1 MKRTVYVLLV
11 CCVALCFA
19 DGQPAI
25 LVPRGASAN
34 ITLAAKEIRRYVFLR
49 TGVLADIIEADS
61 ALPSGPHLIVL
72 APAGSKLLSLLSLDP
87 VIRDSLTGM
96 SRDRHYLKTI
106 LQGNSRLL
114 VISGSDDIATLYGAY
129 SFVEKLGVRFSAH
142 GDIIPD
148 GRIPFSLPDLAEW
161 HSPLF
166 VTRGLQP
173 FHDFPEG
180 PDWWNLDDYKAM
192 FSQMAKMK
200 MNFFGLHTYPQG
212 GVGPEPTVW
221 IGFKDDIR
229 PERRVASSYPA
240 RYFTTTGDPV
250 WGYNPRKTGDYF
262 WGHGRLFET
271 DFYGP
276 EIMNGFTPHVRIGTY
291 AAFPLNVVWKLEP
304 LPISGADWNEL
315 FARTAG
321 LYSTAFGF
329 GRSLGIQMCVGTE
342 TPLIVPDAVKMR
354 ALTLGKDTTDSR
366 LRQQLY
372 EGIFER
378 IKQTSPIDYYWFW
391 TPEDWTWS
399 GNNERQVEQ
408 TRNDLEAAQR
418 AALAVRAPFS
428 LATCGW
434 VLGPKEDRSM
444 FDRFLPQS
452 WAVSCINRE
461 VGYEP
466 VDPGFAKIA
475 ARPRWAI
482 PWLEDDPALILPQ
495 LWVGRMRRD
504 AADAFAYG
512 CTGLIGI
519 HWRTRV
525 LGPNISALA
534 QAAWRQEEWNP
545 WHGKRLTPE
554 QAVARSKIPERDL
567 PSLNFYRDWAEASFG
582 AHVAQPI
589 AALFSGLD
597 GTRRYDKV
605 RAGAASM
612 PVPADWVQGPGGIKP
627 DSLTWEA
634 RRNDYRFVDDFQKF
648 RGAVTGPENL
658 ERFDYWLNT
667 FSYLRATGRFACTTG
682 EILRL
687 IDKVRKD
694 SLAGPEAHRQSFID
708 LRKRQMQEL
717 EEVLLFLLRTVSSNG
732 ELGTIANWQQHIM
745 TLSVYMP
752 GRTIDSLLG
761 QPLPDQCWPSRTPV
775 YDERIIV
782 PTVRTSLRKG
792 EDLHLKVIVPAAD
805 ILSARLFRKAFTS
818 QHADSS
824 DLVHVNRAV
833 WQATVPGAE
842 IRDDFEYYLEVTT
855 PRKILKYP
863 AGAPGRNA
871 TIVVY

>member
-1 MKRTVYVLLV
+1 MKRLVLILLV
-11 CCVALCFA
+11 FCSTLCLA
-19 DGQPAI
+19 DDRPAI
-25 LVPRGASAN
+25 LFPRGASATMN
-34 ITLAAKEIRRYVFLR
+34 LAAKETRRYVFLR
-49 TGVLADIIEADS
+49 TGVLADIIEADTT
-61 ALPSGPHLIVL
+61 LPFRPNLIVL
-72 APAGSKLLSLLSLDP
+72 APVGSGLLNLLSLET
-87 VIRDSLTGM
+87 VFRDSLTGM
-96 SRDRHYLKTI
+96 PQDGHCLKT
-106 LQGNSRLL
+106 LSRGKGRLL
-114 VISGSDDIATLYGAY
+114 LISGSSDIATLYGAY
-129 SFVEKLGVRFSAH
+129 TFVEKLGVRFSAH

-148 GRIPFSLPDLAEW
+148 GLLPFSLPDIAQW

-166 VTRGLQP
+166 ATRGLQP

-180 PDWWNLDDYKAM
+180 PDWWSLDDYKAM
-192 FSQMAKMK
+192 FAQMAKMK

-221 IGFKDDIR
+221 IGFKDDIL

-240 RYFTTTGDPV
+240 RYFTTTGDPA

-262 WGHGRLFET
+262 WGNGRLFET

-276 EIMNGFTPHVRIGTY
+276 EIMNGFTPHSRIGTY
-291 AAFPLNVVWKLEP
+291 APFPLTAVWNLEP
-304 LPISGADWNEL
+304 RPISGTDWNEL

-321 LYSTAFGF
+321 LYSAAFGF
-329 GRSLGIQMCVGTE
+329 GRDLGIKMCVGTE
-342 TPLIVPDAVKMR
+342 TPLVVPDAVKIR
-354 ALTLGKDTTDSR
+354 ALSLGKDTTDSR

-399 GNNERQVEQ
+399 GNNQRQVEQ

-444 FDRFLPQS
+444 FDRFLPPS
-452 WAVSCINRE
+452 WSVSCINRE

-466 VDPGFAKIA
+466 VDPDFAKIA
-475 ARPRWAI
+475 LRPRWAI

-519 HWRTRV
+519 HWRTRI

-534 QAAWRQEEWNP
+534 QAGWRQEDWNP
-545 WHGKRLTPE
+545 WHGNRLTAG
-554 QAVARSKIPERDL
+554 QAVVRSKIRERDL
-567 PSLNFYRDWAEASFG
+567 PTLSFYSDWAEASFG
-582 AHVAQPI
+582 ANVAQPI

-597 GTRRYDKV
+597 GTRKYDKI

-627 DSLTWEA
+627 DTLTWEA
-634 RRNDYRFVDDFQKF
+634 RRSDYRFVDDLQKL

-658 ERFDYWLNT
+658 ERFDYWLHT

-682 EILRL
+682 EIFRL
-687 IDKVRKD
+687 IDKAKKD
-694 SLAGPEAHRQSFID
+694 SLAPPTAYRQLFVD
-708 LRKRQMQEL
+708 LRTRQMQEL
-717 EEVLLFLLRTVSSNG
+717 GDVLLFLLRTVSSNG

-745 TLSVYMP
+745 TLTVYMP

-761 QPLPDQCWPSRTPV
+761 QPLPEDCWPSQTPL

-792 EDLHLKVIVPAAD
+792 EDLQLKVIVPARD
-805 ILSARLFRKAFTS
+805 IRSARIFRKTLTS
-818 QHADSS
+818 EQAVAG
-824 DLVHVNRAV
+824 DLLHVNRAV
-833 WQATVPGAE
+833 WQATIPGTE
-842 IRDDFEYYLEVTT
+842 ITDDFEYYLEVTT
-855 PRKILKYP
+855 PQGILRYP
-863 AGAPGRNA
+863 AGAPARNN
-871 TIVVY
+871 TVVVY